1 MSIKISVEKNLILYI
16 VVVGYNMGETLIIGE
31 SPVTRIRRIRH
42 VNTVF
47 ENRTAIWQGGNG

>member
-16 VVVGYNMGETLIIGE
+16 VVVGYIMGEVLIIGE
-31 SPVTRIRRIRH
+31 SPVTRIRRIRP